1 MSPMRG
7 SFDECVGDAI
17 NAEAI
22 RTALT
27 DVASSSKID
36 GQKSGGWTSSEDEA
50 EAAGQDD
57 EGFPLRA
64 SLLFS
69 PSYAAIFY
77 DLHFYFYF
85 YLFFIFYFKLDLF
98 YVVN

>member
-22 RTALT
+22 RTALS

-57 EGFPLRA
+57 EGFPLCA
-64 SLLFS
+64 SLLFLLMQPFLQ
-69 PSYAAIFY
+69 PSFLDFFFSWI
-77 DLHFYFYF
+77 YFM
-85 YLFFIFYFKLDLF
+85 L
-98 YVVN
+98 

>member
-50 EAAGQDD
+50 EAEAAGQDD
-57 EGFPLRA
+57 EGSPLRA
-64 SLLFS
+64 SLLYS

-77 DLHFYFYF
+77 NLHF
-85 YLFFIFYFKLDLF
+85 
-98 YVVN
+98 